1 MFGNIH
7 SIESLGTLDGPG
19 VRTVVFMQGCPL
31 KCQFCH
37 NSDCI
42 PMSDKNRMTS
52 DQLVAQLLRNR
63 HYWNSDTNPNGG
75 VTFSGGEPMLQAT
88 FIKEC
93 ALALES
99 EKVHIVVDT
108 SLFTSRESINVLLP
122 YVDLWMVSLKHLD
135 AKVHKELTGVPNEA
149 ILENLKDLDLI
160 LTGDKLRIRYLVIP
174 TITDSIE
181 YQDRLAEYIK
191 GLKHLESL
199 EILPYGDHGKYK
211 WIERTGEYLF
221 AHIPVATSEQ
231 IATIKRYMEVKGINV
246 KA

>member
-1 MFGNIH
+1 MFGNVH

-19 VRTVVFMQGCPL
+19 LRTVVFMQGCPL
-31 KCQFCH
+31 KCKFCH

-52 DQLVAQLLRNR
+52 DQLVTQLLRNK
-63 HYWNSDTNPNGG
+63 HYWNSDTNSNGG

-93 ALALES
+93 ALALKS
-99 EKVHIVVDT
+99 EGVHIVIDT
-108 SLFTSRESINVLLP
+108 SLFASRESINELLP

-135 AKVHKELTGVPNEA
+135 AKIHKELTGVSNEV
-149 ILENLKDLDLI
+149 ILENISYLDSI
-160 LTGDKLRIRYLVIP
+160 LAEDRLRIRYLVIP
-174 TITDSIE
+174 TITDSIA
-181 YQDRLAEYIK
+181 YQDRLVEYINN
-191 GLKHLESL
+191 LKHLESL

-231 IATIKRYMEVKGINV
+231 IAAIKKHMQTKGI
-246 KA
+246 KIKT